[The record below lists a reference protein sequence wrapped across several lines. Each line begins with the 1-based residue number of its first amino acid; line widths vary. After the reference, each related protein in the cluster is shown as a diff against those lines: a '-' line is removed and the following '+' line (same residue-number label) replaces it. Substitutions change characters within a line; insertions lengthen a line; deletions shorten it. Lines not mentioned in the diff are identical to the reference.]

1 MIERTTVRL
10 PKELLDRARRKAA
23 DDGVTLTALI
33 EQGLRQV
40 VSGKRPRRKPA
51 GPIPVSKATG
61 GTWPGIDLSN
71 SAALQEMEDIEYI
84 ERLKTFR

>member
-33 EQGLRQV
+33 EEGLRSI
-40 VSGKRPRRKPA
+40 VSGKQRRQRPP

-71 SAALQEMEDIEYI
+71 SAAIQEMEDMEYI
-84 ERLKTFR
+84 ERMKTFR